1 MPNPTSPPHLHFDTN
16 AILRYL
22 RNDVPDQ
29 ANAVETRLLQAQSGG
44 LIIDVHPLVL
54 AEVLYVL
61 KSNYALPRER
71 IASVLLTFLNTP
83 GIRLQEDARFRN
95 ALSRYVDK
103 NVSFI
108 DAFLA
113 TLGAETS
120 HPIFSFDKGL
130 DKFKDIR
137 RVEK

>member
-1 MPNPTSPPHLHFDTN
+1 MPNPTSPPHLYFDAN

-22 RNDVPDQ
+22 CNDNSEQ
-29 ANAVETRLLQAQSGG
+29 ANAVEKRLVQAQAGL
-44 LIIDVHPLVL
+44 LIINIHPLIL

-61 KSNYALPRER
+61 KSYYAEPREK
-71 IASVLLTFLNTP
+71 IASALLTFLNTP
-83 GIRLQEDARFRN
+83 GIVMQEEGLFRKALARFC
-95 ALSRYVDK
+95 DT

-120 HPIFSFDKGL
+120 YPIFSFDRGL

-137 RVEK
+137 RIEK

>member
-1 MPNPTSPPHLHFDTN
+1 MPNPTSPSHLHFDAN

-22 RNDVPDQ
+22 RNDVPEQ
-29 ANAVETRLLQAQSGG
+29 ANIVEARLLQAQTGG
-44 LIIDVHPLVL
+44 LIIDLHPLVL

-61 KSNYALPRER
+61 KSNYSQSRER
-71 IASVLLTFLNTP
+71 IASALLTFLNTP
-83 GIRLQEDARFRN
+83 GVVVPEEDRVRK
-95 ALSRYVDK
+95 ALERYRDH
-103 NVSFI
+103 NVRFI

-130 DKFKDIR
+130 DKFRDIR